1 MAFRGPR
8 KSVIPSSRNA
18 TEGVPYRRRLLFGRP
33 VWHPKAKA
41 VPLLGP
47 PAGSFGNHLPGN
59 VFRKCRPFPTVPPV
73 SHPCFPK
80 SPRLTESH
88 RLSKTV
94 IRRDCVTSPD
104 CGAEN
109 GSGQIALSKLLLGFN
124 EQERHTRPVVTRSVS
139 EGKRWPSLA
148 YASGYDVVGKRTIT
162 QVVRQN
168 SFRERRSSNS
178 GAPPKNVPGRSIH
191 VDRMS
196 SRGTSLVLDLAGGAE
211 RMLPDRGP
219 RSAEPAPSS
228 AGRPPAPDRP
238 ADIAAAPATAS
249 KAGPKQPRIREGTAL
264 VQQAGVFQTA
274 GDRVTFLTS
283 DGQRRF
289 VVLENLQLER
299 ISRAVGDSLTPPQW
313 TVSGMVTEFC
323 GANYLFVD
331 RAVLRATVPPG
342 QQGRRP
348 WADPQATSL
357 PHSPP
362 APASASLPA
371 VPPVKP

>member
-1 MAFRGPR
+1 MLIACR
-8 KSVIPSSRNA
+8 
-18 TEGVPYRRRLLFGRP
+18 
-33 VWHPKAKA
+33 A
-41 VPLLGP
+41 V
-47 PAGSFGNHLPGN
+47 
-59 VFRKCRPFPTVPPV
+59 
-73 SHPCFPK
+73 
-80 SPRLTESH
+80 EH
-88 RLSKTV
+88 RWCWTWL
-94 IRRDCVTSPD
+94 
-104 CGAEN
+104 A
-109 GSGQIALSKLLLGFN
+109 ALSVCCLTAGLGRLN
-124 EQERHTRPVVTRSVS
+124 PLQ
-139 EGKRWPSLA
+139 A
-148 YASGYDVVGKRTIT
+148 Q
-162 QVVRQN
+162 QVALQ
-168 SFRERRSSNS
+168 
-178 GAPPKNVPGRSIH
+178 
-191 VDRMS
+191 
-196 SRGTSLVLDLAGGAE
+196 
-211 RMLPDRGP
+211 
-219 RSAEPAPSS
+219 
-228 AGRPPAPDRP
+228 APDRP